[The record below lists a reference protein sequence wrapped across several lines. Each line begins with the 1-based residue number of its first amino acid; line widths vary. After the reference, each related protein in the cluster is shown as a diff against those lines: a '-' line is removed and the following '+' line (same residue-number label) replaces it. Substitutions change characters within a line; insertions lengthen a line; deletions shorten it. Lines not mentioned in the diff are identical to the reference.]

1 MELQC
6 TILATCWN
14 IANVC
19 VSNYTLCWRYIYTYL
34 FCIFNPPLPF
44 IADVF
49 FYFIFLFI
57 LFDWRG
63 VVASM
68 RWTNKHMKRRLGSR
82 ITS

>member
-34 FCIFNPPLPF
+34 FCIFPPPF
-44 IADVF
+44 LVSFQLFDVF
-49 FYFIFLFI
+49 FPSFL

-68 RWTNKHMKRRLGSR
+68 RWTN
-82 ITS
+82 I